1 MLINIVAQAWIIGS
15 ITLLVVKNDEKT
27 GLYREALQKL
37 GQYSAMHGFD
47 RPFYKRLK
55 TALKLSFESVDISDE
70 EVLTHFPS
78 SVRRRILRRL
88 YMPCLLQTSL
98 MKNVR
103 QQFVDAFLSAC
114 SVEVFSPGEEI
125 LQRGTVSSDL
135 YLMVSGVVEI
145 MSINNSTIEAK
156 DDFENRNLGGT
167 SVGESE
173 YHQSGFRV
181 SRQLYPGEFVNEV
194 SFFTE
199 SPQANTVK
207 TANVV
212 QVLTISRS
220 AYKLLCDDH
229 PCSAGIVLQNLLI
242 KVQEMVVAGGGKPIE
257 LTKPLSVLRAG
268 SLFDVSVKIDEDTG
282 KYDDDDDDDDDDG
295 EKTMIKVSNKAAFY
309 SVQELVKMH
318 IEKLKD
324 DLSTRFLFAASRGDI
339 TTVSLMCDQ
348 GFDPDSTDY
357 DNRTALMVAS
367 MKGQTEV
374 VQKLA
379 EDYKAN
385 VNLVDVNGGSALYE
399 AAKHGHDS
407 TMDVLL
413 RYDANLCMSESLA
426 ASTLCQLVFD
436 GDALTLRRLLRAHIP
451 VDAADYDRRT
461 AAHIAAAEG
470 NLVAFKL
477 LVEFGCDLTVKDR
490 WNNSI
495 EDEAKKAES
504 GSKLL
509 EFLLDLQNHN

>member
-1 MLINIVAQAWIIGS
+1 
-15 ITLLVVKNDEKT
+15 
-27 GLYREALQKL
+27 
-37 GQYSAMHGFD
+37 
-47 RPFYKRLK
+47 
-55 TALKLSFESVDISDE
+55 
-70 EVLTHFPS
+70 
-78 SVRRRILRRL
+78 
-88 YMPCLLQTSL
+88 
-98 MKNVR
+98 
-103 QQFVDAFLSAC
+103 
-114 SVEVFSPGEEI
+114 
-125 LQRGTVSSDL
+125 
-135 YLMVSGVVEI
+135 
-145 MSINNSTIEAK
+145 
-156 DDFENRNLGGT
+156 
-167 SVGESE
+167 
-173 YHQSGFRV
+173 
-181 SRQLYPGEFVNEV
+181 
-194 SFFTE
+194 
-199 SPQANTVK
+199 
-207 TANVV
+207 
-212 QVLTISRS
+212 
-220 AYKLLCDDH
+220 
-229 PCSAGIVLQNLLI
+229 
-242 KVQEMVVAGGGKPIE
+242 
-257 LTKPLSVLRAG
+257 
-268 SLFDVSVKIDEDTG
+268 
-282 KYDDDDDDDDDDG
+282 
-295 EKTMIKVSNKAAFY
+295 
-309 SVQELVKMH
+309 
-318 IEKLKD
+318 
-324 DLSTRFLFAASRGDI
+324 
-339 TTVSLMCDQ
+339 
-348 GFDPDSTDY
+348 
-357 DNRTALMVAS
+357 MVAS

-413 RYDANLCMSESLA
+413 RYNANLCMSESLA